1 MIKAIIFDM
10 GGVLVKDP
18 GDQRKKLF
26 AKLLGV
32 SVEEFESAYR
42 QLIDDFQK
50 GNISDMEF
58 WEKIADI
65 LSIDKKKMPNL
76 KDIWYDSLIPIF
88 TEDKEVFEV
97 VDELKR
103 NKYLVALLSN
113 TEKPTIKY
121 VETLDYSMFDI
132 KIYSCEIGMIKPD
145 AEIYVYTLDKL
156 GIKAEEAVLIDDK
169 DINIDGAEELGMKT
183 ILFKNAKQMK
193 KELLKLG
200 VKAEVEGFL

>member
-32 SVEEFESAYR
+32 TVEEFESAYR
-42 QLIDDFQK
+42 QLVDDFQR
-50 GNISDMEF
+50 GDITDMDF
-58 WEKIADI
+58 WGKIADI

-76 KDIWYDSLIPIF
+76 ENIWYDSLIPIF
-88 TEDKEVFEV
+88 AEDKEVFEI

-103 NKYLVALLSN
+103 NKYLITLLSN
-113 TEKPTIKY
+113 TEKPTVKY
-121 VETLDYSMFDI
+121 VETLGYNMFDI
-132 KIYSCEIGMIKPD
+132 KIYSCDIGMIKPYAD
-145 AEIYVYTLDKL
+145 IYMYTLDKM
-156 GIKAEEAVLIDDK
+156 GVKPEEAVMIDDK
-169 DINIDGAEELGMKT
+169 EININGAKELGMKT
-183 ILFKNAKQMK
+183 ILFKNAKQLK
-193 KELLKLG
+193 KELLSLG